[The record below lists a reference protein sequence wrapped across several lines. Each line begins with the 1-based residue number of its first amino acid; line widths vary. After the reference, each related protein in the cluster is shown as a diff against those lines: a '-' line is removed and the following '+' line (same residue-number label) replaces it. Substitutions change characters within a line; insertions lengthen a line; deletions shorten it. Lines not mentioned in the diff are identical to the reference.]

1 MTEKLETIS
10 DLENK
15 NRKLADEKRKVETS
29 LEFLNTK
36 FKVLHES
43 VARLED
49 DSKLLVNLAASGRG
63 NNDGEP
69 PAAEPMVT
77 DFEDEDEEASS
88 ESEVKGSSPVGGRLK
103 LKKDMEVINLDNDQ
117 CISRGVHEKK
127 SFSGIAVKNEL
138 PNSSSSI
145 AVQQKPSLQMLLTQ
159 SKENILSPTVKPPL
173 LRPPM
178 IYCISIFLL

>member
-1 MTEKLETIS
+1 
-10 DLENK
+10 
-15 NRKLADEKRKVETS
+15 
-29 LEFLNTK
+29 
-36 FKVLHES
+36 
-43 VARLED
+43 
-49 DSKLLVNLAASGRG
+49 
-63 NNDGEP
+63 
-69 PAAEPMVT
+69 MVT